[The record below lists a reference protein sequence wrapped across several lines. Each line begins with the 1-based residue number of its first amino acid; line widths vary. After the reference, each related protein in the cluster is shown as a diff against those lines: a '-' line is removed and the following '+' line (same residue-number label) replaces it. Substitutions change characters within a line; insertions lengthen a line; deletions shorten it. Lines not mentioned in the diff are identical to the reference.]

1 MRRLALTGALLM
13 LCTNTATG
21 CRQQEKQEVT
31 PEVLMDAVDKNMK
44 EVNSASSSLEI
55 EVELEDVLDHTRIR
69 MDMDMENTVSPRAGH
84 AKGRA
89 EVKLNDNL
97 VSSNME
103 IYQVEEGDKY
113 VTYSSLY
120 EQWSRTESENSP
132 SSSGTE
138 TDFFQSARAEIEDF
152 TLAKQPV
159 KVREKTCYEIYGDMQ
174 GKKLM
179 DFLGEEMIQAYG
191 LVDLPDQDALD
202 TLEIPVT
209 VDIYKKEKL
218 PARIIVDMTEI
229 MDELYQSYGK
239 TTNVNFYNIELVY
252 QGYDDVKPIQ
262 VPESVK
268 QVVNGYECSNN
279 RINHIQ
285 RRKSMFL
292 FRKKEMDI
300 AAAKQFWKW
309 FVENEQWIIDN
320 VSSNGVEVVWAIDAQ
335 IKPVFPYFKKELEF
349 QLGFNHGIGEF
360 FFFHFGNKNLI
371 SDAQKLDELMPES
384 LREKWSFIIEK

>member
-1 MRRLALTGALLM
+1 MCRLALTGALLL
-13 LCTNTATG
+13 LCTNTAAG

-120 EQWSRTESENSP
+120 EQWSRTESENSA
-132 SSSGTE
+132 SSGGTE

-152 TLAKQPV
+152 TLARQPV

-268 QVVNGYECSNN
+268 QAVNGLSL
-279 RINHIQ
+279 IHISEPT
-285 RRKSMFL
+285 RRS
-292 FRKKEMDI
+292 
-300 AAAKQFWKW
+300 
-309 FVENEQWIIDN
+309 
-320 VSSNGVEVVWAIDAQ
+320 
-335 IKPVFPYFKKELEF
+335 
-349 QLGFNHGIGEF
+349 
-360 FFFHFGNKNLI
+360 
-371 SDAQKLDELMPES
+371 
-384 LREKWSFIIEK
+384 

>member
-1 MRRLALTGALLM
+1 MTGKKRMRRLALTGALLM
-13 LCTNTATG
+13 LCTNTAAG

-120 EQWSRTESENSP
+120 EQWSRTESENSS

-191 LVDLPDQDALD
+191 LVDLPDQDA
-202 TLEIPVT
+202 
-209 VDIYKKEKL
+209 
-218 PARIIVDMTEI
+218 R
-229 MDELYQSYGK
+229 
-239 TTNVNFYNIELVY
+239 
-252 QGYDDVKPIQ
+252 
-262 VPESVK
+262 
-268 QVVNGYECSNN
+268 
-279 RINHIQ
+279 
-285 RRKSMFL
+285 
-292 FRKKEMDI
+292 DI
-300 AAAKQFWKW
+300 APFRDLEDLTDYGVQFRY
-309 FVENEQWIIDN
+309 
-320 VSSNGVEVVWAIDAQ
+320 DAPFDLEPLDRASLIARVQ
-335 IKPVFPYFKKELEF
+335 ELHR
-349 QLGFNHGIGEF
+349 LV
-360 FFFHFGNKNLI
+360 KRRLA
-371 SDAQKLDELMPES
+371 SAES
-384 LREKWSFIIEK
+384 L